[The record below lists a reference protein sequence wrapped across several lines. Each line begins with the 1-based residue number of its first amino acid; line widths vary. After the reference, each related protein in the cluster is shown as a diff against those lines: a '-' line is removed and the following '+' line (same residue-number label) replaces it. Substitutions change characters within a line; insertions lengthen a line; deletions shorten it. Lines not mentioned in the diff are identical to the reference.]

1 MLFKHTAIYLIAKA
15 IPGIMAFIALSLY
28 THLLSPDEYGLYTL
42 IFTAAM
48 FANNVIFFWL
58 PAGTLRFWSKQ
69 EYEPKSFISTLTNTY
84 IGIFLSLII
93 FVILSAYFFWGTPSY
108 IWIICALIL
117 TISASIYTLSQYLMS
132 AQIHPIKYAKLSIS
146 YSVLAVIFVIFGG
159 LMAKMGYGAIG
170 ITLGISAGFLL
181 PTLFAQ
187 IDYWQNYNKK
197 SFNPELFKKLA
208 VYGLPLASV
217 TLLEEVTKSAD
228 RFMLA
233 SLQNK
238 AEAGLYAVGYD
249 LSGNSIL
256 LLMSAINLAAYP
268 MIIKLLDS
276 EGKQAALDYFN
287 KYAILL
293 LGIAIPA
300 VFGLIIVGPNLIH
313 LLIGEEYQQ
322 AVNFLLPWI
331 AIALFMMGMQATYFD
346 LAFQL
351 GHYTIGIVKISI
363 TIALINVALNYYL
376 IPIMGMKG
384 AAIATLIS
392 FILGAILSALI
403 GRKHFAVPL
412 PVRDF
417 MKIIIAALFM
427 SVSIWW
433 FKDQRGW
440 AWFILQLTLG
450 LISYGLVIYA
460 FNLLGVR
467 DNVKTYLYKVLH

>member
-1 MLFKHTAIYLIAKA
+1 MLFKHTSIYLFAKA
-15 IPGIMAFIALSLY
+15 IPGLMAFGALSLY
-28 THLLSPDEYGLYTL
+28 THLLTPEEYGLYTL

-69 EYEPKSFISTLTNTY
+69 DYGTESFISTLTNTY
-84 IGIFLSLII
+84 IKIFLALII
-93 FVILSAYFFWGTPSY
+93 VLIPCAYYYWDTPQLTWLVCTVILTFSV
-108 IWIICALIL
+108 
-117 TISASIYTLSQYLMS
+117 SIYTLSQYLMS
-132 AQIHPIKYAKLSIS
+132 AQIHPLKYAKLSIS
-146 YSVLAVIFVIFGG
+146 YSILALFFGG
-159 LMAKMGYGAIG
+159 IMAKMGYGAIG
-170 ITLGISAGFLL
+170 ISLGISAGFLI
-181 PTLFAQ
+181 PTLFAK
-187 IDYWQNYNKK
+187 IDFWTNYNRK

-208 VYGLPLASV
+208 IYGLPLASV
-217 TLLEEVTKSAD
+217 TLLEEVTKTAD

-268 MIIKLLDS
+268 VIIKLLDN
-276 EGKQAALDYFN
+276 EGKKAALEYFH
-287 KYAILL
+287 KYAVLL

-300 VFGLIIVGPNLIH
+300 VFGLILVGPNLIH

-322 AVNFLLPWI
+322 AVSFLLPWI

-351 GHYTIGIVKISI
+351 GHHTIGIVKISI
-363 TIALINVALNYYL
+363 IIALINVTLNFYL

-384 AAIATLIS
+384 AAIATLVS
-392 FILGAILSALI
+392 FILGALLSAII
-403 GRKHFAVPL
+403 GRKYFAVPL
-412 PVRDF
+412 PVGEII
-417 MKIIIAALFM
+417 KIGIATIFM
-427 SVSIWW
+427 SLFLWW

-440 AWFILQLTLG
+440 SWLILQLFLG
-450 LISYGLVIYA
+450 MITYGIAICA
-460 FNLLGVR
+460 FNLLNVR
-467 DNVKTYLYKVLH
+467 DNIKEYLIK

>member
-1 MLFKHTAIYLIAKA
+1 MLFKHTSIYILAKA
-15 IPGIMAFIALSLY
+15 IPGIMAFVALSLY
-28 THLLSPDEYGLYTL
+28 THLLTPDEYGLYTL

-69 EYEPKSFISTLTNTY
+69 EYGAESFISTLANTY
-84 IGIFLSLII
+84 IKIFISLIAA
-93 FVILSAYFFWGTPSY
+93 VILSACFFWGTPSF
-108 IWIICALIL
+108 IWIICSLLL
-117 TISASIYTLSQYLMS
+117 TISVSIFTLSQYLMS
-132 AQIHPIKYAKLSIS
+132 AQIHPLKYAKLSIS
-146 YSVLAVIFVIFGG
+146 YSILAVIFGG

-181 PTLFAQ
+181 PTLFAR
-187 IDYWQNYNKK
+187 IDFWRNYNRKL
-197 SFNPELFKKLA
+197 FNPELFKKLA

-217 TLLEEVTKSAD
+217 TLLEEVTKSSD

-268 MIIKLLDS
+268 VIIKLLDS
-276 EGKQAALDYFN
+276 EGKEAALDYFY
-287 KYAILL
+287 KYALLL

-300 VFGLIIVGPNLIH
+300 VFGLILVGPNLIH

-322 AVNFLLPWI
+322 AVSFLLPWI
-331 AIALFMMGMQATYFD
+331 AIALFMMGMQANYFD

-363 TIALINVALNYYL
+363 TIALINVALNFYL
-376 IPIMGMKG
+376 IPSMGMKG
-384 AAIATLIS
+384 AAIATLTS
-392 FILGAILSALI
+392 FILGALLSAIL
-403 GRKHFAVPL
+403 GRKHFAVPF
-412 PVRDF
+412 PIRDF
-417 MKIIIAALFM
+417 IKISIATLFM
-427 SVSIWW
+427 SIFLWW

-440 AWFILQLTLG
+440 AWLLLQLLLG
-450 LISYGLVIYA
+450 LISYGVIIYA
-460 FNLLGVR
+460 FNLLDIR
-467 DNVKTYLYKVLH
+467 DNIKGYLNKVVR